1 MGTKVDSKS
10 YFPGYYSMRDLN
22 EDSSSSSW
30 PICYGDKAISNG
42 QYYNGFMPR
51 TAMDGY
57 PGYGKDALKQTMLE
71 HEAVF
76 KNQVSELHRVYRIQR
91 DMMEEYRRKELRR
104 IRPSIEPLSSSSLGG
119 PQVALEDAR
128 KWHMTG
134 FPMLNSNYERTS
146 ISGVEITNSPMS
158 CTKGNTDVQPGQ
170 FPFQNGSSSVKDSE
184 LLDSRPMKVRKKLFD
199 LELPADEYIG
209 TDEGKESPDCKGS
222 DVSSYAPNGNLKSG
236 PETQKLSPVGH
247 IGATTECRIDASASG
262 SCFRNPV
269 MLADLNEPIDVEE
282 ATAPSSTNIFGHG
295 SINRHTNGV
304 NQHAMLN
311 AGYLGANAKT
321 VNYREGLLTNSSVE
335 SKANERGPLSHI
347 YEAGSSRSNFYS
359 VIPSLQ
365 QDKSHPMQCMLNP
378 HDQTPGI
385 YLTRHSQEDSWRE
398 GAHHHLESSDRSRD
412 QSNNR
417 FMGPHMA
424 SHAPGSD
431 PFFSSSYYSGTWAHG
446 VPSWAKP
453 AKSFTQIITAA
464 DSRLN
469 PAAAMDRGVQISGEP
484 VSSWAKPAK
493 CFTQMMT
500 ATDSSLT
507 PAAAMDRGLQISA
520 EWQKH
525 CGGNRRVG
533 DDFMLNPG
541 LGGEL
546 STWNGFYH
554 GSASGSKEMK
564 AHIPSSGFDYRNCSR
579 GKNVVSDHMTSHGY
593 GHFPRGSSFA
603 DSKPPLDINLNEVV
617 SKSSYNEVMVL
628 PDVATVDDK
637 SKPEG
642 HRSSLPWL
650 NNTPARANDA
660 ANSRSYVQDFSNQL
674 SCKAETVRDLNEPFT
689 PIIELESN
697 EMKTTRNQNVK
708 KILGFPI
715 FEAGDLKSELFSH
728 VSNSASF
735 SCPRDGNG
743 VVKERKNR
751 VIDINLECEP
761 EEEVVVNEKQTKCGV
776 VRDFIDLNSCITDC
790 EDALAPSYESKTVKG
805 KVILDIDLE
814 SPVLPE
820 KESNEDAEGAAVSL
834 LLENKTDSSQD
845 EALRTAAE
853 AIIAMSS
860 SCPKI
865 HPEESAGIDILEASL
880 AESFMLFVNAVSSC
894 PDESMSTDKDG
905 LPKDLSEEMDDFEAM
920 TLQIPETGEEDYMPT
935 PFVPELQKN
944 EEAGGNTVTRPRR
957 GQARR
962 GRQRR
967 DFQRDILP
975 GLTSLSRHEVTEDI
989 QTFGGMMRA
998 TGHHWVSGLA
1008 RRNGTRNGGG
1018 RGRRRAVVETVPAA
1032 APTPTPTPTP
1042 LIQQLNSIE
1051 AGLEDRSL
1059 TGWGKT
1065 PRRPRRQRCPAAG
1078 NPTAVVLT

>member
-91 DMMEEYRRKELRR
+91 DMMEEYRRKELHR
-104 IRPSIEPLSSSSLGG
+104 IRPSIEPLSSSSHGG
-119 PQVALEDAR
+119 PQVQSEEAR

-146 ISGVEITNSPMS
+146 ISGIEITNSPMS
-158 CTKGNTDVQPGQ
+158 CTKGNTKVQPGQ
-170 FPFQNGSSSVKDSE
+170 FPFQNGSSSVKDPE
-184 LLDSRPMKVRKKLFD
+184 HLDSRPLKVRKKLFD

-222 DVSSYAPNGNLKSG
+222 NVSSYAPNGNLRSG
-236 PETQKLSPVGH
+236 PETQKLSPIRN

-262 SCFRNPV
+262 SCLRNPIV
-269 MLADLNEPIDVEE
+269 LADLNEPIDAEE
-282 ATAPSSTNIFGHG
+282 ATAPSSANIFGHG

-311 AGYLGANAKT
+311 AGYLDANAKT
-321 VNYREGLLTNSSVE
+321 VHYSEGFLTNSSVE
-335 SKANERGPLSHI
+335 SKVNEKGPLSHI
-347 YEAGSSRSNFYS
+347 YEAGSSRNNFDS
-359 VIPSLQ
+359 VTPSLQ
-365 QDKSHPMQCMLNP
+365 QDKSHPVQCMLNP
-378 HDQTPGI
+378 HDHNPGI
-385 YLTRHSQEDSWRE
+385 YLTRHSREDSWRE
-398 GAHHHLESSDRSRD
+398 GTHHHLESSDRSRD
-412 QSNNR
+412 QFNNR

-424 SHAPGSD
+424 SQTPGSD
-431 PFFSSSYYSGTWAHG
+431 PFFSSSYFSGTWAHA

-464 DSRLN
+464 DSCPN
-469 PAAAMDRGVQISGEP
+469 PAAAMNRGVQISGEP

-507 PAAAMDRGLQISA
+507 PVTAMDRGLQIST
-520 EWQKH
+520 EWRKP

-564 AHIPSSGFDYRNCSR
+564 AHLPSSGFDYLNCSR
-579 GKNVVSDHMTSHGY
+579 VENVASDRMTNHGY

-603 DSKPPLDINLNEVV
+603 DSKPALDINLNEVV
-617 SKSSYNEVMVL
+617 SKSSSNEVTVL
-628 PDVATVDDK
+628 QDAATVDK

-642 HRSSLPWL
+642 HLSSLPWL
-650 NNTPARANDA
+650 KNKPARANDA
-660 ANSRSYVQDFSNQL
+660 ANSRSYVQDSSSQL
-674 SCKAETVRDLNEPFT
+674 SCKVEKVRDLNEPFT
-689 PIIELESN
+689 PTIKLDSS
-697 EMKTTRNQNVK
+697 EMKTARNQNVK

-715 FEAGDLKSELFSH
+715 FEAGDLKNEPFSH

-743 VVKERKNR
+743 VLKERKNR

-761 EEEVVVNEKQTKCGV
+761 EEEAVEKEKQTTCGV

-820 KESNEDAEGAAVSL
+820 KEFNEDAVDAAVSL

-845 EALRTAAE
+845 EVLRTAAE
-853 AIIAMSS
+853 AIVAMSS
-860 SCPKI
+860 SCSKI
-865 HPEESAGIDILEASL
+865 HLKESDGIDILEASL
-880 AESFMLFVNAVSSC
+880 AESFVWFVNAVSSC
-894 PDESMSTDKDG
+894 PDESMSTDKG
-905 LPKDLSEEMDDFEAM
+905 GSPKDLSEEMDDFEAM
-920 TLQIPETGEEDYMPT
+920 TLQIPEMGEEDYMPT

-944 EEAGGNTVTRPRR
+944 EEAVTRPRR

-1008 RRNGTRNGGG
+1008 RRNGARNGGG
-1018 RGRRRAVVETVPAA
+1018 RGRRRAVVERVPAV
-1032 APTPTPTPTP
+1032 TPTPTP

-1078 NPTAVVLT
+1078 NTPAVVLT